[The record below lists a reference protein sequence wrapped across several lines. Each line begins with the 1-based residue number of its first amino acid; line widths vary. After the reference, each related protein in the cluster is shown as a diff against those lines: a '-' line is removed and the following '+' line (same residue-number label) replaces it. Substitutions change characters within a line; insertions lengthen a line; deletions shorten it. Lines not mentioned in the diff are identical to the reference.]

1 VTREHLPGGDLIWVS
16 NRAEFDETIKAWA
29 EILVKRLDEAHGK
42 TSKWVGAKTIGSISI
57 SVKHDLTTGPVAAH
71 LRRQGTPFAFG
82 LAAIF
87 SFEAADMFFISKL
100 GDTSLAAVSFAMP
113 VIWLIYGMGIGFEA
127 GAASCVSRAI
137 GKNDQGLAKRLTTD
151 TLVLGVVVALLLCFA
166 GLATIG
172 PVFALLGATP
182 EVMPLVTDYMNVWYW
197 VAPMDMAL
205 WISLASI
212 RARGNTL
219 LESKVITIAALL
231 NLALD
236 PVLIFGLFGFPRM
249 EIQGAALATLLSN
262 GIMLLFTLGYL
273 SLRLKVYA
281 NPLAPLRVILDSWR
295 HMLHI
300 GIPAMIT
307 NAIIPVSSGI
317 VVAML
322 ATYGVE
328 AVAGY
333 GIAMRIE
340 PIFLIPFYALSAVSS
355 PFFGQNF
362 GAGQFDRL
370 LEARRV
376 ITRFCVFFGLV
387 LAVVL
392 ALIARP
398 LAGLFSDS
406 ESIRMVAVTYLW
418 IVTVSYGAH
427 GIVMSMNAAFNGIGQ
442 PVPGVI
448 ISVCRVIV
456 VFLPLA
462 FMGRYLLDLPGL
474 FAAATI
480 SNLLMGAI
488 AFHWLGAK
496 ISQVTTTS
504 PRPRP

>member
-1 VTREHLPGGDLIWVS
+1 
-16 NRAEFDETIKAWA
+16 
-29 EILVKRLDEAHGK
+29 
-42 TSKWVGAKTIGSISI
+42 
-57 SVKHDLTTGPVAAH
+57 
-71 LRRQGTPFAFG
+71 
-82 LAAIF
+82 
-87 SFEAADMFFISKL
+87 MFFISRL
-100 GDTSLAAVSFAMP
+100 GDTPLAAVSFAMP
-113 VIWLIYGMGIGFEA
+113 VIWLIYGIGIGFEA

-137 GKNDQGLAKRLTTD
+137 GKKDTGLAKRLTTD
-151 TLVLGVVVALLLCFA
+151 TLVLGVIVAFLLCLT

-172 PVFALLGATP
+172 PVFSLLGATP
-182 EVMPLVTDYMNVWYW
+182 EVLPLVTEYMGVWYW
-197 VAPMDMAL
+197 VAPLDMAL

-236 PVLIFGLFGFPRM
+236 PVFIFGLFGFPRL
-249 EIQGAALATLLSN
+249 EIQGAAVATLVSN
-262 GIMLLFTLGYL
+262 GIMLLFTLAYL
-273 SLRLKVYA
+273 AFRLKVYA
-281 NPLAPLRVILDSWR
+281 NPLAPLKVILDSWR

-317 VVAML
+317 VVALL

-362 GAGQFDRL
+362 GAGNFDRL

-376 ITRFCVFFGLV
+376 ITRFCLVFGLV

-398 LAGLFSDS
+398 LSGLFSDS
-406 ESIRMVAVTYLW
+406 ESIRMVAVYYLW

-427 GIVMSMNAAFNGIGQ
+427 GIVMSVNASFNGIGQ
-442 PVPGVI
+442 PLPGVV
-448 ISVCRVIV
+448 ISTCRVAV

-462 FMGRYLLDLPGL
+462 FLGRYLFDLPGL
-474 FAAATI
+474 FAATTL
-480 SNLLMGAI
+480 SNLLMGAV
-488 AFHWLGAK
+488 AFYWLGAR
-496 ISQVTTTS
+496 INRVATRS
-504 PRPRP
+504 PLPRT